1 MRTLLINL
9 LKKKIADGKKLR
21 KEYKAR
27 DLNFHRISGKIM
39 AYTKILDLLKE
50 EKDGSTERI

>member
-21 KEYKAR
+21 KEYKVR

-39 AYTKILDLLKE
+39 AYTEILDLLKG

>member
-9 LKKKIADGKKLR
+9 LKKKIADGTKLR
-21 KEYKAR
+21 KEYKVL

-39 AYTKILDLLKE
+39 AYTEILDLLKG